1 MNMNFEPMLAMFG
14 LGGWEIIMVL
24 MVIFVMAVLPACA
37 VAAIVYLVLR
47 ISKFS
52 KSTTQP
58 ALVDQATG
66 SMPGLQPVAAVTVV
80 LSHKCSQC
88 GTVLPPDA
96 PEGLCPTC
104 LLQRGF
110 ATEGGAPPG
119 SPSFVPPPMDE
130 LAKLFP
136 QLEILECLGRGGMGA
151 VYKARQPRLDRFVA
165 LKILAPEKQ
174 SDPQFAERFEREA
187 RVLARLN
194 HPNIVSVFDFGEVQ
208 GRFYLLMEF
217 VDGLT
222 LRQVMQAGKISPAE
236 ALELVPKIC
245 EALQYA
251 HGQGIVHRDIK
262 PENILLDKQGH
273 LKIADFG
280 IAKIAGVEA
289 KGLSLTGARDVMGT
303 PVYMA
308 PEQVE
313 KPQTVDH
320 RADIY
325 SLGVVFYEMLTGELP
340 LGKFA
345 PPSKKVQMDV
355 RLDEVVLHALEKEP
369 ERRYQQ
375 ASQVKTAVETIAGT
389 PPPRGAASAAPQAA
403 GAGNTSDKII
413 LPAALMALFFGVF
426 GAHRFYVGKTGTA
439 LVQLGGTAGCVL
451 LLIGCVVPLIGPIFG
466 ILMIALLFGLFAWSL
481 IDLILILC
489 KVFTDGRG
497 RRLTNWTHP
506 APSEAVP
513 VAAAGNPVFNPGI
526 ITAPAVALMGAGLW
540 KIMWALF
547 GWLHLVFL
555 GSFLDAMGLGSLSS
569 GGYAMFL
576 LLSGAVILFGGY
588 QMLRRQRYGWV
599 VAAGVLSVM
608 ACSLVSPPIGI
619 WALIVLTLDDVKA
632 AFGVNGGVATTP
644 GQPDRF
650 WRRLTV
656 VVACII
662 LIPLVLALTV
672 LAAFIQMND
681 RSSATAA
688 PSQLTAQELQ
698 QAGIHQ
704 DVNGE
709 FRKDFSQSF
718 PLEANGRFRID
729 NVNGRIEIHGWSSNV
744 VALTA
749 AIHGQTGDSVKA
761 VKINIDSQPG
771 RADVHTELP
780 SGAKGFQWNW
790 DWFNHLRGNDAT
802 VDYTVH
808 VPQHAQLAD
817 VSGVN
822 GHIQI
827 DGVAGNITVSTV
839 NGQTQIG
846 NAAGDLKLSTVNGR
860 IQADLDRLGGGQSV
874 ALEAVNGKIEL
885 AVPED
890 ADAKFSVTTVKG
902 SITSEFPALQVKKE
916 FPVGN
921 NLHGSLGHGSASVKA
936 SAVNGSIKFL
946 KALATAPAPANGAP
960 ATTPPSALL
969 AEAPDTNQPTAA
981 NPNSGGLSAGENAA
995 VAAAQA
1001 WLALIDTGDWSASW
1015 KQASTIF
1022 QGGVT
1027 EPNWAN
1033 SMTTYRK
1040 PLGAVR
1046 SRKLKSAQTMTELP
1060 GAPDGKYVVM
1070 QFDTSFANKKATI
1083 ETVTF
1088 DLETNGQWKSSGYFI
1103 K

>member
-1 MNMNFEPMLAMFG
+1 
-14 LGGWEIIMVL
+14 
-24 MVIFVMAVLPACA
+24 
-37 VAAIVYLVLR
+37 
-47 ISKFS
+47 
-52 KSTTQP
+52 
-58 ALVDQATG
+58 
-66 SMPGLQPVAAVTVV
+66 
-80 LSHKCSQC
+80 
-88 GTVLPPDA
+88 
-96 PEGLCPTC
+96 
-104 LLQRGF
+104 
-110 ATEGGAPPG
+110 
-119 SPSFVPPPMDE
+119 VP
-130 LAKLFP
+130 
-136 QLEILECLGRGGMGA
+136 
-151 VYKARQPRLDRFVA
+151 
-165 LKILAPEKQ
+165 
-174 SDPQFAERFEREA
+174 
-187 RVLARLN
+187 
-194 HPNIVSVFDFGEVQ
+194 
-208 GRFYLLMEF
+208 
-217 VDGLT
+217 
-222 LRQVMQAGKISPAE
+222 RQVMQAGKISPAE

-280 IAKIAGVEA
+280 IAKIAGVET

-389 PPPRGAASAAPQAA
+389 PPPIGVAPAASQAA

-426 GAHRFYVGKTGTA
+426 GAHRFYVGKIGTA
-439 LVQLGGTAGCVL
+439 LAQLGGAAGCVL
-451 LLIGCVVPLIGPIFG
+451 LLIGCVVPFIGPIFG
-466 ILMIALLFGLFAWSL
+466 ILMMALLFGLFAWSL

-506 APSEAVP
+506 APSEAMP
-513 VAAAGNPVFNPGI
+513 VAAAGNPVFNPSI

-547 GWLHLVFL
+547 GWLHLVFI
-555 GSFLDAMGLGSLSS
+555 GSFLDAMGLGSLAS

-576 LLSGAVILFGGY
+576 LLSGSLILFGGY
-588 QMLRRQRYGWV
+588 QMLQRRSYGWA
-599 VAAGVLSVM
+599 VAAGVVSVV
-608 ACSLVSPPIGI
+608 ACSIVSPPIGI

-650 WRRLTV
+650 WRRFTV
-656 VVACII
+656 VVACVI
-662 LIPLVLALTV
+662 LIPLVLAFTG
-672 LAAFIQMND
+672 LAAAMLTNYFSISGMIMKD
-681 RSSATAA
+681 RSSTSAA

-761 VKINIDSQPG
+761 VKININSQPD
-771 RADVHTELP
+771 RTDVHTELP

-790 DWFNHLRGNDAT
+790 NWFNHLRGNEAT
-802 VDYTVH
+802 VDYTIH
-808 VPQHAQLAD
+808 VPQHAQLTD

-822 GHIQI
+822 GQIQI
-827 DGVAGNITVSTV
+827 DDVAGNITVSTV

-846 NAAGDLKLSTVNGR
+846 NAAGNLKLSTVNGR
-860 IQADLDRLGGGQSV
+860 IHAGMDRLGGGQSV

-885 AVPED
+885 AVPEN
-890 ADAKFSVTTVKG
+890 ADANFSVTTVNG
-902 SITSEFPALQVKKE
+902 SITSEFPALKAKKE

-921 NLHGSLGHGSASVKA
+921 NLHGSLGQGRASVKA

-946 KALATAPAPANGAP
+946 KALATGPAPASAAP
-960 ATTPPSALL
+960 ATTPSPALL
-969 AEAPDTNQPTAA
+969 AEAPDTNQQTAA
-981 NPNSGGLSAGENAA
+981 NSNSGGLSAGENAA
-995 VAAAQA
+995 ISAAQA

-1027 EPNWAN
+1027 EPNWEN
-1033 SMTTYRK
+1033 SMNTFRK
-1040 PLGAVR
+1040 PLGEVR

-1070 QFDTSFANKKATI
+1070 QFDTSFANKKATV

-1088 DLETNGQWKSSGYFI
+1088 DLEPDGQWKSSGYFI